1 MSRPTRFERRKPL
14 VCTAKPSDSSHSCKS
29 MICVERPEPSMPSI
43 TIRLPVIS
51 LGSNPTRG
59 SPKKY
64 CVPLSSEAG
73 AGFGGGGG
81 ERESGGVGK
90 RVDLGGGRVI
100 KKKKKI
106 ILGNAVEYTVTD
118 FVCSVEE
125 HAF

>member
-1 MSRPTRFERRKPL
+1 
-14 VCTAKPSDSSHSCKS
+14 

-64 CVPLSSEAG
+64 FVPLSSEAG

-81 ERESGGVGK
+81 
-90 RVDLGGGRVI
+90 GGGG
-100 KKKKKI
+100 
-106 ILGNAVEYTVTD
+106 GNPPVAGNGAAGVSLFFFGVLSSPPPRRGRKACDRFFER
-118 FVCSVEE
+118 SVF
-125 HAF
+125 ASSSV